1 MQSIAIV
8 GMACR
13 YPDARSPQ
21 ELWENVLAQRRAFR
35 KIPAERLNLDDYYHA
50 DRNTP
55 DRTYSSQ
62 GAFLTD
68 YTFDRER
75 FRIAGK
81 TYRSSDMTH
90 WLALDVAEQA
100 LADAGFLKERTL
112 PTNSTG
118 VLVGNTLTGE
128 FSRAQILRLRWP
140 YVARVVMQSLLK
152 ENWQAEAIQHFLAQ
166 LEKDYKRPF
175 APVNEETL
183 AGGLSNTIA
192 GRICNYFNLK
202 GGGYTVDGAC
212 SSSLLAFIHACKAL
226 ESFEVDVALAGGVD
240 LSIDPFEI
248 IGFAKTSA
256 LAAEEMLVYDAHSH
270 GFLPGEGCGFVVLMR
285 YEDALEQNCHIYAVV
300 RGWGISSDGSGGI
313 TRPEVEGQ
321 HLALTRA
328 YRRSGIGIDTVSYFE
343 GHGTGTEVGDTT
355 ELQAL
360 AFTLNKVSEP
370 GPEQKTPISS
380 VKANIG
386 HTKAASGIAGV
397 IKATMALSNQII
409 PPATGNTELHPELTR
424 PQARLQVLRQGKLW
438 PANQPLRTGINSMGF
453 GGINTHIVLEGA
465 TEQRREAL
473 TPLEQKFLAS
483 FQDTELFLLSAPDRE
498 ALQTQ
503 ITQLLALAP
512 RLSYA
517 ELTDLAAFLANNLQ
531 PGPMRAALIASRPA
545 EFEQRLKDLQELVA
559 TDVATRIDQQAKI
572 YLGSGEQAPRIAFL
586 FPGQGS
592 PAHLDGGILRTN
604 FSEVEALYF
613 DADFPVDTDGKR
625 TEIAQPS
632 ITTASLAGLK
642 VLAAFGVEA
651 QVALGHSLGELSALH
666 WAGAIDESALRRL
679 AYARG
684 AAMAGVKTASGAML
698 SIRAD
703 APTVS
708 ELIHGTSVVISGL
721 NSSRQ
726 TVVAGD
732 VISVNQIAARCA
744 QAKIPCVRL
753 AVSHAFHS
761 PLVAPAVEALA
772 QALALEHFTKPERPL
787 VSTVTGDFV
796 EDNHI
801 QTLLCEQVTKPVR
814 FFEAIE
820 RIQNEIDLFIE
831 VGPGTTLTRL
841 LPDITSRPGIATDA
855 GGSSLSGI
863 LSATAAAFVLGAAI
877 QTQTLFAHRFTRPID
892 LNWNPTF
899 LANPCEEAPL
909 PGIERFESFQEDEA
923 EEHASQ
929 AEQTTLEVLRQ
940 IIAKRTELPAHLLD
954 LKNRM
959 LSDLHLNSITVG
971 QILNEASRSLGI
983 SASASLLRYAD
994 ARLGEIV
1001 QALDDLQRQK
1011 HALNTQEKRE
1021 PDGLAS
1027 WVRCFSVVTQEQT
1040 LAQPSLSLE
1049 NGDWEIVAPSGYPL
1063 TEAIEQAFASIK
1075 GAGAVI
1081 CLPPDLEAA
1090 AANLLLQGAQSILAR
1105 QEATHFVLLQHGKI
1119 GAAFARTLSL
1129 EYPNLTV
1136 CVVHLPLDLPDL
1148 VADLALEVRA
1158 ARTGFTESSYDL
1170 DKKRTGL
1177 VLLPYTSVTQ
1187 GEALQL
1193 DASDVLLVSAGGKG
1207 IAAVCALA
1215 LAEKTGVA
1223 LALLGRSDPQ
1233 QDAVLAEHLGRL
1245 DALGI
1250 RYHYFSVD
1258 VLDSRGVARVVEE
1271 VEASLG
1277 PVTALLH
1284 GAGVNEPLPLSMLD
1298 AEAMQKTLAPKVQ
1311 GLQNLLASV
1320 SPHRMKYLITFGS
1333 VIARTG
1339 MPGEAHYALAN
1350 EWLAHLTSEFQQVSP
1365 ACSCLCI
1372 EWSVWSGV
1380 GMGERLGSVETLRTE
1395 GIMPIPVEEGTELF
1409 LTLLSHRQATTRL
1422 VVSARLGSLPTI
1434 AMAATQLPFLRF
1446 LEKPLV
1452 FYPGIELIAAA
1463 DLSISTDIYLEDHQL
1478 QGERLVPGVVGLEA
1492 MGQVAMAVTGN
1503 QSRPAFSTIRFLRPL
1518 VIPAQGSA
1526 TLRLLSLV
1534 SADGAVEVAIRSSET
1549 DYQVDHF
1556 QATCRFGSS
1565 QAELSSSLP
1574 WPKQEATAIPLQPLD
1589 DMYGQILF
1597 HRGRFQR
1604 VQRYTLLHAT
1614 ECIAEITPYTGG
1626 GWFARY
1632 LPSQHVLGDP
1642 AQRDAMI
1649 HAIQA
1654 CIPQATLIPI
1664 GIDALMFADQPQLA
1678 GQPIW
1683 IYARERD
1690 RQGNTFI
1697 YDLDA
1702 CSSDGRVLEKWSG
1715 LHLQTVG
1722 ATLPPRQWAE
1732 ALLAPYCERRLAEL
1746 SPQTRLQVSLSR
1758 AADTSLK
1765 LDLCSPDQVG
1775 SHLTVVTART
1785 RECWNDLLKRPWSA
1799 LAEQLSQASQE
1810 TFDLAAT
1817 RVLAVREILE
1827 KLAEPLDTLPVLL
1840 KTEQDG
1846 WQILEAGSYIVFTFA
1861 THVRSQDQPVV
1872 FTFYRQSVTTS
1883 EPFAQIFLQ
1892 AQKG

>member
-68 YTFDRER
+68 YVFDRER

-100 LADAGFLKERTL
+100 LADAGFSKERAL
-112 PTNSTG
+112 PTDATG

-140 YVARVVMQSLLK
+140 YVARVVMQALLK
-152 ENWQAEAIQHFLAQ
+152 ENWQPEAIQNFLAH
-166 LEKDYKRPF
+166 LEQDYKRPF

-226 ESFEVDVALAGGVD
+226 EAFEVDVALAGGVD

-256 LAAEEMLVYDAHSH
+256 LAAEEMLVYDVHSH

-285 YEDALEQNCHIYAVV
+285 YEDALEQNCRIYAVV
-300 RGWGISSDGSGGI
+300 PGWGISSDGSGGI

-328 YRRSGIGIDTVSYFE
+328 YRRSGFCIDTVSYFE

-355 ELQAL
+355 ELRAL
-360 AFTLNKVSEP
+360 TFTLDEVSSKRA
-370 GPEQKTPISS
+370 PEQKTPISS

-397 IKATMALSNQII
+397 IKATMALSHQII
-409 PPATGNTELHPELTR
+409 PPATGVLEPHPELTR
-424 PQARLQVLRQGKLW
+424 PEARIQVLRQGKIW
-438 PANQPLRTGINSMGF
+438 PADQPLRAGISSMGF

-465 TEQRREAL
+465 TDQRREAL
-473 TPLEQKFLAS
+473 TPSEQQFLAS
-483 FQDTELFLLSAPDRE
+483 FQDTELFLLSAPDVE
-498 ALQTQ
+498 ALQEKV
-503 ITQLLALAP
+503 TQLLTFAS

-517 ELTDLAAFLANNLQ
+517 ELTDLAAFLASNLQ
-531 PGPMRAALIASRPA
+531 PGLVRAALIASKPA
-545 EFEQRLKDLQELVA
+545 EFEQRLKDLQHLLA
-559 TDVATRIDQQAKI
+559 TGVSTHIDQQAKI
-572 YLGSGEQAPRIAFL
+572 FLGSGEHDPRIAFL

-592 PAHLDGGILRTN
+592 PAHLDGGILRSC
-604 FSEVEALYF
+604 FPEVDALYL
-613 DADFPVDTDGKR
+613 DARFPVDTDGKR
-625 TEIAQPS
+625 TEVAQPS

-642 VLAAFGVEA
+642 VLEKIGVQA

-666 WAGAIDESALRRL
+666 WAGAMDEAALRRL

-684 AAMAGVKTASGAML
+684 AAIAGVKTPSGAML
-698 SIRAD
+698 SIRTD
-703 APTVS
+703 AQAVR
-708 ELIHGTSVVISGL
+708 ELIRDTPVVISGL
-721 NSSRQ
+721 NSLRQ
-726 TVVAGD
+726 TVIAGD
-732 VISVNQIAARCA
+732 LISVNKIAARCA

-761 PLVAPAVEALA
+761 PLVAPAVEPLA
-772 QALALEHFTKPERPL
+772 QALEQEHFTKPGRPL

-801 QTLLCEQVTKPVR
+801 QALLCDQMTKPVR
-814 FFEAIE
+814 FLEAVE
-820 RIQNEIDLFIE
+820 RIQKDIDLFIE
-831 VGPGTTLTRL
+831 VGPGMTLTRL
-841 LPDITSRPGIATDA
+841 LPDITSCPVVATDA
-855 GGSSLSGI
+855 GGSSFSGI
-863 LSATAAAFVLGAAI
+863 LAATAAAFVLGSAI
-877 QTQTLFAHRFTRPID
+877 QTQALFAHRFTRPID

-899 LANPCEEAPL
+899 LANPCEQAPL
-909 PGIERFESFQEDEA
+909 PGIERLESLQESDA
-923 EEHASQ
+923 EEDAPHSA
-929 AEQTTLEVLRQ
+929 QTTLEVLRQ
-940 IIAKRTELPAHLLD
+940 IIAKRTELPMHLLE

-983 SASASLLRYAD
+983 SPSASLLRYAD
-994 ARLGEIV
+994 ARLDEIV
-1001 QALDDLQRQK
+1001 QTLDSLQQQK
-1011 HALNTQEKRE
+1011 HVTDTQERRE
-1021 PDGLAS
+1021 PDGLAP
-1027 WVRCFSVVTQEQT
+1027 WVRCFSFVEQEQ
-1040 LAQPSLSLE
+1040 ALSSPALTGE
-1049 NGDWEIVAPSGYPL
+1049 TGDWQIIAPDGYAL
-1063 TEAIEQAFASIK
+1063 TDAIARVFASIK
-1075 GAGAVI
+1075 GVGALV
-1081 CLPPDLEAA
+1081 CLPPDLEDAV
-1090 AANLLLQGAQSILAR
+1090 ANLLLQGAQSTLAR

-1148 VADLALEVRA
+1148 VVSLAQEVQA
-1158 ARTGFTESSYDL
+1158 AKAGFTEARYDL
-1170 DKKRTGL
+1170 QKKRTQS
-1177 VLLPYTSVTQ
+1177 VFAPYLSVTQ
-1187 GEALQL
+1187 GEPLQL
-1193 DASDVLLVSAGGKG
+1193 ESSDVLLVSAGGKG
-1207 IAAVCALA
+1207 IAAACAFA

-1233 QDAVLAEHLGRL
+1233 QDTALAEHLARL
-1245 DALGI
+1245 DALGL
-1250 RYHYFSVD
+1250 RYRYFSID
-1258 VLDSRGVARVVEE
+1258 VLDSQGVARVIEE
-1271 VEASLG
+1271 IEASLG

-1284 GAGVNEPLPLSMLD
+1284 GAGVNDPLPLSLLD
-1298 AEAMQKTLAPKVQ
+1298 EEAMQRTLAPKVR

-1320 SPHRMKYLITFGS
+1320 SPQRLKYLITFGS

-1350 EWLAHLTSEFQQVSP
+1350 EWLAHLTTAFQQVAP
-1365 ACSCLCI
+1365 ACACLCI

-1380 GMGERLGSVETLRTE
+1380 GMGERLGSVEALRAM
-1395 GIMPIPVEEGTELF
+1395 GILPIPVEEGTALF
-1409 LTLLSHRQATTRL
+1409 LDLLAHRQSTTRM
-1422 VVSARLGSLPTI
+1422 VVSGRMGSLPTVT
-1434 AMAATQLPFLRF
+1434 MVSEQLPFLRF

-1452 FYPGIELIAAA
+1452 FYPGIELITAAN
-1463 DLSISTDIYLEDHQL
+1463 ISTVTDRYLDDHQL
-1478 QGERLVPGVVGLEA
+1478 QGERLVPAVVGLEA
-1492 MGQVAMAVTGN
+1492 MAQVAMAVTGN
-1503 QSRPAFSTIRFLRPL
+1503 QGKPAFTDTQFLRPL
-1518 VIPAQGSA
+1518 VIPAQSSA
-1526 TLRLLSLV
+1526 TLRLLALV
-1534 SADGAVEVAIRSSET
+1534 LPDGTVEVAIRSSET
-1549 DYQVDHF
+1549 DYQVNHF
-1556 QATCRFGSS
+1556 QATCHFSSS
-1565 QAELSSSLP
+1565 QAELSSSLA
-1574 WPKQEATAIPLQPLD
+1574 WPVQEEAAIQLQPLD

-1597 HRGRFQR
+1597 HRGRFR
-1604 VQRYTLLHAT
+1604 RIQRYTLLHAT
-1614 ECIAEITPYTGG
+1614 ECVAEITPYTGG
-1626 GWFARY
+1626 AWFARY
-1632 LPSQHVLGDP
+1632 LPSQLLLGDP

-1654 CIPQATLIPI
+1654 CIPQATLIPVSV
-1664 GIDALMFADQPQLA
+1664 DRLVFTEQSLPE
-1678 GQPIW
+1678 GQSVW
-1683 IYARERD
+1683 IYARERS

-1697 YDLDA
+1697 YDLEA
-1702 CSSDGRVLEKWSG
+1702 RSKDGRVLEQWSG

-1722 ATLPPRQWAE
+1722 ATLPPQQWAE
-1732 ALLAPYCERRLAEL
+1732 ALLGPYCERRLAEL
-1746 SPQTRLQVSLSR
+1746 SPQTQVVFSLSR
-1758 AADTSLK
+1758 EADTSLK
-1765 LDLCSPDQVG
+1765 LDFHATDQVG
-1775 SHLTVVTART
+1775 SHLTLVRPRT
-1785 RECWNDLLKRPWSA
+1785 RDHWNDLLKRRGYA
-1799 LAEQLSQASQE
+1799 LAEQLAEQSRE
-1810 TFDLAAT
+1810 PFDLAAT
-1817 RVLAVREILE
+1817 RVLAVNEILE
-1827 KLAEPLDTLPVLL
+1827 KIADPLDMLPVLL
-1840 KTEQDG
+1840 RTEQDG
-1846 WQILEAGSYIVFTFA
+1846 WQMLEAGSYVLFTFV
-1861 THVRSQDQPVV
+1861 TNVRSQPQPVV
-1872 FTFYRQSVTTS
+1872 FTFYHQGVTTS
-1883 EPFAQIFLQ
+1883 EQFAQILI
-1892 AQKG
+1892 